1 MSKVNIFA
9 DAISWFLKFS
19 LLFIMSRSFS
29 NALIDNTKRP
39 NALELL
45 NDLYM
50 SGFWLYFCIM
60 ILINIINERHGNK
73 ISSATLVL
81 SMLVLLLV
89 MR

>member
-19 LLFIMSRSFS
+19 LLFIMSRSLS

>member
-1 MSKVNIFA
+1 MSKQNIFA
-9 DAISWFLKFS
+9 DSIIWFLKFS

-29 NALIDNTKRP
+29 NVLIENTKRP
-39 NALELL
+39 NAIELL

-50 SGFWLYFCIM
+50 SGFWLYFSIM
-60 ILINIINERHGNK
+60 ILISIIDQRHGNS

-81 SMLVLLLV
+81 SMIVLLLV